1 MGVTIWELS
10 ERTGV
15 NASTIRYYER
25 RAVLPVPHR
34 LSDGQNVYAA
44 ADIARVRFVRFGR
57 GLRLELDEIR
67 ALIEM
72 IGEGN
77 SEEIDVFEQTI
88 RERAT
93 QLQRFCEAMR
103 SVSDAIRAGEI
114 EEAGAFDR
122 LTDEAE
128 GQPAAEAVEE
138 SDGEATLL
146 STPNP
151 KRKRAKS

>member
-1 MGVTIWELS
+1 MGVTIYELA
-10 ERTGV
+10 ERAGV

-25 RAVLPVPHR
+25 RAVLPAPHR
-34 LSDGQNVYAA
+34 LSDGQNLYAA
-44 ADIARVRFVRFGR
+44 ADIARVRFGR

-77 SEEIDVFEQTI
+77 CEEIDVFEQAI

-103 SVSDAIRAGEI
+103 SVSSAMRAGEI
-114 EEAGAFDR
+114 EEASAFDR
-122 LTDEAE
+122 LTDETE
-128 GQPAAEAVEE
+128 GQPAADAVDEG
-138 SDGEATLL
+138 DGEATPP